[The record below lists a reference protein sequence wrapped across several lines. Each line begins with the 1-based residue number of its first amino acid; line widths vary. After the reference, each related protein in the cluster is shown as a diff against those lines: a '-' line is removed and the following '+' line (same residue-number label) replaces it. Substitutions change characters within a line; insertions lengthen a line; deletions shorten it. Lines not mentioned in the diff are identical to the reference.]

1 MLEKIAEVIATIIKY
16 LLKLFRFKVKKETL
30 ERITHFT
37 VTVVT
42 AFISTFFMQSCY
54 YA

>member
-1 MLEKIAEVIATIIKY
+1 MLEKIAKIVSLIIKY
-16 LLKLFRFKVKKETL
+16 LLKLFKFKVKKETL

-42 AFISTFFMQSCY
+42 AFVSTFFMQSCY